1 MLKSGLKVLKQFSFT
16 DYLFVIGAAS
26 AFYGVFCIYKP
37 ASFIL
42 LGAGLIYMAVRL
54 EGSKEKKQ

>member
-54 EGSKEKKQ
+54 EKEKKQ

>member
-37 ASFIL
+37 AAFIL
-42 LGAGLIYMAVRL
+42 LGAGLIYMAIRL
-54 EGSKEKKQ
+54 EKEKK

>member
-42 LGAGLIYMAVRL
+42 LGAGLIYMAIRL
-54 EGSKEKKQ
+54 EKEKK

>member
-1 MLKSGLKVLKQFSFT
+1 MLSKFKTWVKQFSFT

-37 ASFIL
+37 AAFIL

-54 EGSKEKKQ
+54 EGQKPSK